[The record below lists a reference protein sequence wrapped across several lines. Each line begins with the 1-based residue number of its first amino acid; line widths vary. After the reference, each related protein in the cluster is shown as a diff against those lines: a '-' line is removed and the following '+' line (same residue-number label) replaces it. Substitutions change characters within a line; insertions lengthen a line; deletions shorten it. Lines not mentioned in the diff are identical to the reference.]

1 MSALSIREV
10 FRIGIGPSSSHTVGP
25 MRAARQFLLEFG
37 RDIDTVDEVTVE
49 LYGSLALTG
58 RGHRTDDGLV
68 LGLCGLEP
76 ETVDPQ
82 DVPRV
87 LEQVRSARIL
97 ALLGRRA
104 VPFIDDQHI
113 VFHRTRSLAGHPNAM
128 RFSARTVAGTRTAVY
143 YSIGGGTVRREGQGT
158 SAAVPHEPGP
168 VHAYDSAAR
177 LVELC
182 VNQGLSIAQ
191 VMLVNQSAL
200 EDEPSV
206 LVFIEQVRLA
216 MLQSIERGSAND
228 GVLPGGL
235 GIRRRAPALRRRLL
249 ESPAGDPAQVLDWVS
264 LYALAVNE
272 ENAAGARVVT
282 APTNGSAGV
291 IPAVLK
297 YYEGHVP
304 GADAAGSRDL
314 LLTAGAIG
322 ALFKEKA
329 SVSAAEMG
337 CQGEI
342 GVSCS
347 MAAAGLTAALGG
359 TPSQVENAAEIALE
373 HHLGLTCDPVA
384 GLVQVPCIERNA
396 LAAVKAI
403 QSSRLALAGD
413 GEHLVSLD
421 AAIETM
427 RQTGLDMAVR
437 YKETS
442 LGGLA
447 VNVIH
452 C

>member
-1 MSALSIREV
+1 MSALSIRDV

-25 MRAARQFLLEFG
+25 MRAARQFLLGLEG
-37 RDIDTVDEVTVE
+37 DIDAVEEVTVE

-58 RGHRTDDGLV
+58 HGHRTDDGLV

-76 ETVDPQ
+76 ETVDPR
-82 DVPRV
+82 DVPHVLQRV
-87 LEQVRSARIL
+87 RTAGALP
-97 ALLGRRA
+97 LLGGRA
-104 VPFIDDQHI
+104 VRFEQARHL

-128 RFSARTVAGTRTAVY
+128 RFSARTAGATRSAVY
-143 YSIGGGTVRREGQGT
+143 YSVGGGTVRRQGQ
-158 SAAVPHEPGP
+158 AAEAAGPPGP
-168 VHAYDSAAR
+168 APVHVYESATR

-182 VNQGLSIAQ
+182 AARGLSIAQ
-191 VMLVNQSAL
+191 VMLANQCAL
-200 EDEPSV
+200 QDQASV
-206 LVFIEQVRLA
+206 LAFLGQVRSA
-216 MLQSIERGSAND
+216 MLECIERGCEND

-249 ESPAGDPAQVLDWVS
+249 QAPAGDPAQVLDWVS

-297 YYEGHVP
+297 YYECHVP
-304 GADAAGSRDL
+304 GAHAAGSRDL
-314 LLTAGAIG
+314 LLTAAAIG

-359 TPSQVENAAEIALE
+359 TPAQVENAAEIGLE

-403 QSSRLALAGD
+403 QSARLALAGD
-413 GEHLVSLD
+413 GVHLVSLD

-427 RQTGLDMAVR
+427 RQTGLDMGTR